1 MGAWDAFEST
11 AQDNQ
16 FIQLKEDGDEF
27 EGVIKSIEP
36 HVIPKGTFDHQKEDL
51 TVPRVTFEDEGKG
64 EKIYD
69 ATTTVVRNAFIELS
83 PEPGTRVRVKRV
95 GKPKGKTYIVYTVKE
110 VKDTAARG
118 AESDEDF

>member
-27 EGVIKSIEP
+27 QGIVESIEP
-36 HVIPKGTFDHQKEDL
+36 HTIPAGTFDHQKEDL
-51 TVPRVTFEDEGKG
+51 IVPRVTFEGG
-64 EKIYD
+64 KIYD
-69 ATTTVVRNAFIELS
+69 ATTTVVRNAFIELA
-83 PEPGTRVRVKRV
+83 PEPGTEIRIKRV

-110 VKDTAARG
+110 VKDAADRD
-118 AESDEDF
+118 AASADDF